1 MVTALM
7 AGVDAPVDIVEVD
20 VNSHHGSRESLAQMD
35 NVTMMIV
42 LPAKMDIALVLVG
55 TMATMAIV
63 VFTTIMTSLRPR
75 GAVLVNP
82 MDAPMTIAPPAK
94 MDTALVLIGTISTHM
109 IVGSGTIMT
118 SLRAFNAAYAKWHH
132 VAAGRDIEVDGVSSL
147 VLTQLVRAHDP
158 HGSCCSGVG
167 AETATPGRCAA

>member
-1 MVTALM
+1 M

-63 VFTTIMTSLRPR
+63 VFTTIMTSVRPR

-94 MDTALVLIGTISTHM
+94 
-109 IVGSGTIMT
+109 
-118 SLRAFNAAYAKWHH
+118 W
-132 VAAGRDIEVDGVSSL
+132 
-147 VLTQLVRAHDP
+147 TQHLF
-158 HGSCCSGVG
+158 
-167 AETATPGRCAA
+167 